1 MNNFSRLL
9 IGLGTGAA
17 IGIALG
23 MLYAPD
29 EGYTTRRK
37 LLKTSKKLMG
47 TVADTMDEGRESMEE
62 IREVL
67 QKQLYKVNRK
77 LEDLKA

>member
-17 IGIALG
+17 IGVALG

-29 EGYTTRRK
+29 EGLATRRK
-37 LLKTSKKLMG
+37 ILKTSKKLMG
-47 TVADTMDEGRESMEE
+47 TVADSIDEGRESMEE

-67 QKQLYKVNRK
+67 EKQLYKVNRK
-77 LEDLKA
+77 LEQIKA